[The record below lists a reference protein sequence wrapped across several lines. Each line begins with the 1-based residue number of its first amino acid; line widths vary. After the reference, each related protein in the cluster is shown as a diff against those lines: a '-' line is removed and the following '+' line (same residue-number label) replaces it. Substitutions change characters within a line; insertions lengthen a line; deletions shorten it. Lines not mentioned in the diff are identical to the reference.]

1 MTDALPS
8 YDFTKEP
15 ESESRRPYVLQIE
28 TTTVCNA
35 TCWMCP
41 RDAGTRSNHKNRMD
55 DEVFKTTI
63 LQFAEMGGQ
72 MVLPFI
78 DGEPLADSRMI
89 DFVEWIA
96 AHTTLIIGWYTNA
109 SLLTEERARRLLGTR
124 RIPWF
129 NVSMQGGNKE
139 TYEKNMGLE
148 WERTIENVER
158 LIAIN
163 RELGS
168 PSQIRAN
175 MCVGGPSIASVQDFK
190 DRWSKHEDVLIC
202 LGAYSNFGGLGKDEV
217 GDAPWR
223 GVKRNVCDRGTKHL
237 YVFWDGEVGQCC
249 FDLIGSIKY
258 GNMRSGDG
266 TIPKNRLYD
275 IWDSPKF
282 RASRKAH
289 WELRV
294 KDMPP
299 ICHACSAPRFNG

>member
-1 MTDALPS
+1 MIATKPLPAYDWDNQPSDAN
-8 YDFTKEP
+8 
-15 ESESRRPYVLQIE
+15 RRPYLMQIE

-41 RDAGTRSNHKNRMD
+41 RDQATRSNHKNRMD
-55 DEVFKTTI
+55 EEVFKSTI
-63 LQFAEMGGQ
+63 LQFADMGGQ

-78 DGEPLADSRMI
+78 DGEPLADSRMV

-96 AHTTLIIGWYTNA
+96 ANTNLTIGWYTNG
-109 SLLTEERARRLLGTR
+109 SLLTEDKARRLLSTR

-139 TYEKNMGLE
+139 TYERNMGLE
-148 WERTIENVER
+148 WERTITNVER
-158 LIAIN
+158 LIEIN

-168 PSQIRAN
+168 PAQIRAN
-175 MCVGGPSIASVQDFK
+175 MCVGGPSIASVEDFK
-190 DRWSKHEDVLIC
+190 ARWSRFPEVLIC

-223 GVKRNVCDRGTKHL
+223 GIKRQVCDRGTRHV
-237 YVFWDGEVGQCC
+237 YVFWNGDVGQCC
-249 FDLIGSIKY
+249 FDLIGSIVY
-258 GNMRSGDG
+258 GNVTEQS
-266 TIPKNRLYD
+266 LYD
-275 IWDSPKF
+275 IWDSPKA
-282 RASRKAH
+282 RASRAAH

-299 ICHACSAPRFNG
+299 ICHACTAPKFHG

>member
-1 MTDALPS
+1 MSDMMLPEYDAINPPQ
-8 YDFTKEP
+8 DENM
-15 ESESRRPYVLQIE
+15 RPNLMQIE
-28 TTTVCNA
+28 TTTLCNA

-41 RDAGTRSNHKNRMD
+41 REKATRSNHKNRMD
-55 DEVFKTTI
+55 ADVFKETV
-63 LQFAEMGGQ
+63 LQFEAMGGKI
-72 MVLPFI
+72 VLPFI
-78 DGEPLADSRMI
+78 DGEPLMDSRMV

-96 AHTTLIIGWYTNA
+96 ANTKLTIGWYTNGE
-109 SLLTEERARRLLGTR
+109 LLTEEKARRLLSTR

-139 TYEKNMGLE
+139 TLERNMGTS
-148 WERTIENVER
+148 WDKTIENVER
-158 LIAIN
+158 LIHIN

-175 MCVGGPSIASVQDFK
+175 MCVGGPSIASVEDFK
-190 DRWSKHEDVLIC
+190 ARWGKFDDVLIC
-202 LGAYSNFGGLGKDEV
+202 LGAYSNFGGLGKDDV

-223 GVKRNVCDRGTKHL
+223 GVKRQVCDRGTKHL

-258 GNMRSGDG
+258 GNMRVDG
-266 TIPKNRLYD
+266 KVPPHRLYD
-275 IWDSPKF
+275 IWDSPKA

-299 ICHACSAPRFNG
+299 ICHACTAPRFHG